1 MSYLLVRE
9 RPPTD
14 LHVTIDTP
22 DGNHYR
28 WATDAHKAENITG
41 GISFSTTM
49 PGGFDTGQVTLARD
63 PAVDYQDLGELSTLR
78 FRGAGGVIAGEYRLE
93 SSPRTSGDAM
103 QIQPGL
109 VGWQS
114 HLDDDSS
121 ASMVFVD
128 ISLQRWTG
136 PSIARQLAVQAGS
149 VSPAGSSDI
158 ELNPSGDPAL
168 TTYLSA
174 AWAGATQAE
183 AWYDAG
189 AGNLIGKIYQA
200 ALTFSGNLSTSDTNW
215 SMEAVASSDD
225 VATSFDA
232 TGNLITS
239 ASAYFTPSD
248 QFRHAA
254 VIAFYA
260 VAGGTDGEDYK
271 VFWGPLVVYGNH
283 GLTLAGPDPGG
294 VLSSDVEAFAVGK
307 WAPLLKFS
315 TGANGTIQ
323 PSSFVIPQLAFVTPT
338 TSSDMVK
345 TATQYEIRDWAVWE
359 GPTYYSNARG
369 ARGNRWLARS
379 TDCKLQAAGPQIQN
393 LFNGVIATFQ
403 DAAGTTRYVG
413 PVGSGADVEDASL
426 SDPDPENPANQLGI
440 RRWGP
445 NPPLSVGLG
454 SSDAAIAIGQAYLQQ
469 QVELNQAG
477 QASHVG
483 YVQEAATGVLFP
495 AWAMRAG
502 DQVSYVD
509 ASDRGFRR
517 IVSTSYDDASRTNSI
532 QLDSPPETM
541 ESLLLRYGI
550 ELTNG
555 SQSS

>member
-1 MSYLLVRE
+1 MIIRE
-9 RPPTD
+9 RPRTD
-14 LHVTIDTP
+14 LYVTIDTP

-28 WATDAHKAENITG
+28 WAPDAHKAENVTG
-41 GISFSTTM
+41 GVSFSTTM

-63 PAVDYQDLGELSTLR
+63 PAIDYQDLGELATLR

-93 SSPRTSGDAM
+93 SSPRTSGDSM

-114 HLDDDSS
+114 HLDDDTS
-121 ASMVFVD
+121 ATMVFVD

-136 PSIARQLAVQAGS
+136 PSIARQAALQ
-149 VSPAGSSDI
+149 GSSVQPMGTFDI
-158 ELNPSGDPAL
+158 ELNPTGNPAL
-168 TTYLSA
+168 ATYLSSP
-174 AWAGATQAE
+174 WTGDTIAE

-189 AGNLIGKIYQA
+189 AGNTIGKVYYA
-200 ALTFSGNLSTSDTNW
+200 FNLGSGVLSSDTHW
-215 SMEAVASSDD
+215 SVAVFTSVDDTASSTDT
-225 VATSFDA
+225 TSNII
-232 TGNLITS
+232 TGGGS
-239 ASAYFTPSD
+239 GYFTPTDHFRQAFITQNYTISVSD
-248 QFRHAA
+248 NFN
-254 VIAFYA
+254 
-260 VAGGTDGEDYK
+260 YK
-271 VFWGPLVVYGNH
+271 VFWGPLAIYGNH
-283 GLTLAGPDPGG
+283 GLTLSGPNPGG
-294 VLSSDVEAFAVGK
+294 VLSSDVEAFAVEK
-307 WAPLLKFS
+307 WAPLLNFS

-323 PSSFVIPQLAFVTPT
+323 PSTFVIPQLAFITPT

-345 TATQYEIRDWAVWE
+345 NATQFEIRDWGVWDNR
-359 GPTYYSNARG
+359 TYYSNARG
-369 ARGNRWLARS
+369 ARGNKWLARS

-413 PVGSGADVEDASL
+413 PPGSGADVEDASL
-426 SDPDPENPANQLGI
+426 LDTDPENAANQLGI
-440 RRWGP
+440 RNWGP
-445 NPPLSVGLG
+445 NPPLSVGIG
-454 SSDAAIAIGQAYLQQ
+454 SSDVAIAIGQAYLQQ
-469 QVELNQAG
+469 QTELNQAG

-532 QLDSPPETM
+532 QLDSPPETLQA
-541 ESLLLRYGI
+541 LLLRYGVDI
-550 ELTNG
+550 TNAT
-555 SQSS
+555 QSS

>member
-1 MSYLLVRE
+1 MRD

-28 WATDAHKAENITG
+28 WAPDAHKAENITG

-63 PAVDYQDLGELSTLR
+63 PAVDYQDLGELATLR

-93 SSPRTSGDAM
+93 SSPRTSGDSM

-121 ASMVFVD
+121 ATMVFVD

-136 PSIARQLAVQAGS
+136 PSIARQAALSAASIEPAGS
-149 VSPAGSSDI
+149 VDV
-158 ELNPSGDPAL
+158 ELNPTGDPAL
-168 TTYLSA
+168 TTYLSGS
-174 AWAGATQAE
+174 WSGETQSE
-183 AWYDAG
+183 GWYDSG
-189 AGNLIGKIYQA
+189 SGNLIGQLYY
-200 ALTFSGNLSTSDTNW
+200 ALNTANMLGADTNW
-215 SMEAVASSDD
+215 FIELFTASDD
-225 VATSFDA
+225 SATAFSATSNVF
-232 TGNLITS
+232 GGS
-239 ASAYFTPSD
+239 PAYFTPAD
-248 QFRHAA
+248 LYRYAA
-254 VIAFYA
+254 VAQNYA
-260 VAGGTDGEDYK
+260 IAGGEDGLDFK
-271 VFWGPLVVYGNH
+271 SFWAPLAVYGNH
-283 GLTLAGPDPGG
+283 GLTLVGPDPSG
-294 VLSSDVEAFAVGK
+294 VLSSDVEAFTVGK
-307 WAPLLKFS
+307 WSPRLNFT
-315 TGANGTIQ
+315 TGNNGTIQ
-323 PSSFVIPQLAFVTPT
+323 PSTFVIPQLAFYTPT
-338 TSSDMVK
+338 TSSDIIK

-393 LFNGVIATFQ
+393 VFNGVMVTFQ

-413 PVGSGADVEDASL
+413 PPGSGADFEDASL
-426 SDPDPENPANQLGI
+426 LDADPENPANQLGI
-440 RRWGP
+440 KRWGP
-445 NPPLSVGLG
+445 NPPISVGLA
-454 SSDAAIAIGQAYLQQ
+454 SSDVAIQIGQAYLRQQ
-469 QVELNQAG
+469 LELNQAG

-509 ASDRGFRR
+509 ASDRSFRR
-517 IVSTSYDDASRTNSI
+517 IVSTAYDDASRTNSI
-532 QLDSPPETM
+532 QLDSPPEQLAA
-541 ESLLLRYGI
+541 LLLRYGVDI
-550 ELTNG
+550 TNG

>member
-1 MSYLLVRE
+1 MIRE

-28 WATDAHKAENITG
+28 WAPDAHKAENVSG
-41 GISFSTTM
+41 GVSFSTTM

-63 PAVDYQDLGELSTLR
+63 PAIDYQDLGELSTLR

-93 SSPRTSGDAM
+93 SSPRTSGDSM

-128 ISLQRWTG
+128 ISLQHWTG
-136 PSIARQLAVQAGS
+136 PSVARQNVLEGASIAPSGT
-149 VSPAGSSDI
+149 SDI
-158 ELNPSGDPAL
+158 ELDPSGDPAL
-168 TTYLSA
+168 TTFITG
-174 AWAGATQAE
+174 AWAGKTRSE

-189 AGNLIGKIYQA
+189 SANLIGKMYYSFTA
-200 ALTFSGNLSTSDTNW
+200 SAGVSPFDTNW
-215 SMEAVASSDD
+215 SILLLTSSDD
-225 VATSFDA
+225 VGTGFNVTS
-232 TGNLITS
+232 NLLTVPS
-239 ASAYFTPSD
+239 GYFTPTTPYGN
-248 QFRHAA
+248 AA
-254 VIAFYA
+254 VIQDYA
-260 VAGGTDGEDYK
+260 VAAGTDSVDYK
-271 VFWGPLVVYGNH
+271 IFWGPLVVYGNH
-283 GLTLAGPDPGG
+283 GLALSGPDPAG

-307 WAPLLKFS
+307 WAPQIKFT
-315 TGANGTIQ
+315 TGSNGTIQ
-323 PSSFVIPQLAFVTPT
+323 PSTFVIPQLAFYTPT
-338 TSSDMVK
+338 TSSDMIK
-345 TATQYEIRDWAVWE
+345 TATQFELRPWAVWE
-359 GPTYYSNARG
+359 GPTYYSNAYG
-369 ARGNRWLARS
+369 ALSAVNHRWLARS
-379 TDCKLQAAGPQIQN
+379 TECKLQAAGPQIQN

-413 PVGSGADVEDASL
+413 PPGSGADVEDASL
-426 SDPDPENPANQLGI
+426 LDTDPENPANELGI

-445 NPPLSVGLG
+445 TPPLSLGLA
-454 SSDAAIAIGQAYLQQ
+454 SSDSAIALGQAYLQQ
-469 QVELNQAG
+469 QLELNQAG

-483 YVQEAATGVLFP
+483 YIQEAATGVLFP

-509 ASDRGFRR
+509 ASDRGFRK

-541 ESLLLRYGI
+541 SALLLRYGV